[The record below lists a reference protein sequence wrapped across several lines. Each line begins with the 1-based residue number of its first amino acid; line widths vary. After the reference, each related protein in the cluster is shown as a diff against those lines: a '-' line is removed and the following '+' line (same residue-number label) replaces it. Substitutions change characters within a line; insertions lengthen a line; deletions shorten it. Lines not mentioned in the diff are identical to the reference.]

1 MQSIHDK
8 VSGIV
13 STINS
18 ISSCATQNIRS
29 SSSICNDYLFI
40 SFIAPTTTLH
50 LYVTPTGISLEN
62 EIEKV
67 SNTLMSIEEHVH
79 QLLGG
84 FGSVQIPLTER
95 IETIESSLSL
105 LTGKSRSI
113 SESMEVIFS
122 LLIDC

>member
-13 STINS
+13 NTINS
-18 ISSCATQNIRS
+18 ISSCTTQTIRS
-29 SSSICNDYLFI
+29 SSSICHAYLFI
-40 SFIAPTTTLH
+40 SFVAPTTTVH
-50 LYVTPTGISLEN
+50 LYVTPTGVSLEN

-67 SNTLMSIEEHVH
+67 SNTLISIEEHVH

-113 SESMEVIFS
+113 SESMEVMLS
-122 LLIDC
+122 LLID